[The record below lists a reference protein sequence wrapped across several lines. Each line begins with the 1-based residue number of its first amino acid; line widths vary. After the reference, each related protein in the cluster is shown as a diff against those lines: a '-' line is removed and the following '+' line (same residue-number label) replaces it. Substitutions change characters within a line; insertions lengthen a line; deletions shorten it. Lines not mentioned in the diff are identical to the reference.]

1 MTVLLEP
8 AACRAHIAE
17 IARLIYDRR
26 LSDSA
31 GGNISQRAADGNIY
45 MSPRYAGSRLHWQLR
60 PEDIV
65 CVAPTGERLE
75 GDGELSREFRMHL
88 AIYTTFPECSGV
100 CHAHPHHIL
109 VFASAERSL
118 PPTSEQTDKYGTIP
132 LTRFAKA
139 HTNDLAEVVIEAL
152 RPQREKL
159 QKHAIACLLPRH
171 GITIAGRDLNDAYDA
186 LERLDGSAKI
196 WIDRAAL
203 DIADALREPDE
214 KFDTP
219 DGVWADIGF

>member
-1 MTVLLEP
+1 MNLWTPEQ
-8 AACRAHIAE
+8 CRARMTE
-17 IARLIYDRR
+17 IARWIYDRR

-31 GGNISQRAADGNIY
+31 GGNISSRATDGNIY
-45 MSPRYAGSRLHWQLR
+45 MSPRYTGSRMRWQLK

-65 CVAPTGERLE
+65 CVAPDGTIRE
-75 GDGELSREFRMHL
+75 GAGELSREFRMHL
-88 AIYTTFPECSGV
+88 AIYAHFPECGGV
-100 CHAHPHHIL
+100 CHAHPHHLL
-109 VFASAERSL
+109 VFASAQRPL

-132 LTRFAKA
+132 LARPAKA

-152 RPQREKL
+152 TPQCEKL

-171 GITIAGRDLNDAYDA
+171 GITIAGRDLDDAYDA

-203 DIADALREPDE
+203 ALAENLRAEDG
-214 KFDTP
+214 FDTP
-219 DGVWADIGF
+219 DGVWADVGF

>member
-1 MTVLLEP
+1 MALLKPE
-8 AACRAHIAE
+8 ACRAHLAE

-45 MSPRYAGSRLHWQLR
+45 MSPRYTGSRLHWRLL
-60 PEDIV
+60 PEDII
-65 CVAPTGERLE
+65 CVSPTGELLE

-88 AIYTTFPECSGV
+88 AIYEEFPECNGI
-100 CHAHPHHIL
+100 CHAHPHNIL
-109 VFASAERSL
+109 VFASAERPL

-139 HTNDLAEVVIEAL
+139 HSNDLAESVLEAL
-152 RPQREKL
+152 KPQRDKL
-159 QKHAIACLLPRH
+159 KQHAIACLLPRH
-171 GITIAGRDLNDAYDA
+171 GVTVAGRDLNDAYDA

-203 DIADALREPDE
+203 ALAE
-214 KFDTP
+214 KL
-219 DGVWADIGF
+219 V